1 MKNIIIGKNSAI
13 TNHLKRILPN
23 SKAISVRE
31 KDFESKIK
39 KIANSLFLHEK
50 VNIIFNNF
58 YPSRKISSV
67 NEKDYWEFANLSLI
81 KTINVLNSFNKSKIN
96 KIIYN
101 SSSSVYGIKTEDL
114 NDSFNRKFSSS
125 FKFVNENL
133 IYNFSKKNKI
143 EFKILRIFNMYNG
156 LSDEFSI
163 LGKIFKSLKTK
174 ETLSISNKGQSL
186 RDFIHIY
193 DVVKIIHL
201 FLKKKTKHEI
211 YDVGTG
217 YGIKIKD
224 ILEYLKLPKKQIKY
238 NSYNDEVGNSISN
251 NSNIITELNYKK
263 FIQLD
268 KLIKK
273 KTNKNIK
280 GNLKKYKYK
289 DISNE
294 NLYTNDYIIY
304 GAGNVGKQ
312 VYDQLVQNKE
322 RINYFVD
329 DNPYL
334 IGKSYKG
341 IKIISLKDLKKISVE
356 KELGPIIISIANL
369 ERKKLDILKNKLKNL
384 SSNVLYLPTKKEL
397 ISEKISLNDAFSSGL
412 EDVIGRREI
421 VIKKNNRSIKN
432 KNILVTGAGGS
443 IGSELC
449 RQLVFLGARKII
461 ALDNSEIALFQ
472 LKNSNLKNVK
482 CNLCDIREKDRISK
496 IIQQNKVNHIF
507 HAAAYKHVNILEN
520 NISSA
525 INNNILGTIY
535 MLDNSIKH
543 NCSFTLISTDKA
555 VNPKS
560 VLGIS
565 KRICEIIAIYK
576 RRFNTKIKI
585 NIVRFG
591 NVFGSIGSAVPK
603 FIDQINNNQIITITN
618 VNAKR
623 YFMTIKEA
631 CGLVIETINLPLVN
645 KSFILNMGKQ
655 IKILDIIKYLV
666 NLKKI
671 NNPEYKYK
679 IKEIGLTKGEKIS
692 EELISKKEKL
702 KKVNKN
708 IYTIKETTYNN
719 KNIEKF
725 ISEIYKYQTTDKPK
739 NSLKFLKK
747 FLNNY

>member
-31 KDFESKIK
+31 KDFENKIK

-322 RINYFVD
+322 RIIYFVD

>member
-1 MKNIIIGKNSAI
+1 M
-13 TNHLKRILPN
+13 
-23 SKAISVRE
+23 
-31 KDFESKIK
+31 
-39 KIANSLFLHEK
+39 
-50 VNIIFNNF
+50 
-58 YPSRKISSV
+58 
-67 NEKDYWEFANLSLI
+67 
-81 KTINVLNSFNKSKIN
+81 
-96 KIIYN
+96 
-101 SSSSVYGIKTEDL
+101 
-114 NDSFNRKFSSS
+114 
-125 FKFVNENL
+125 
-133 IYNFSKKNKI
+133 
-143 EFKILRIFNMYNG
+143 
-156 LSDEFSI
+156 
-163 LGKIFKSLKTK
+163 
-174 ETLSISNKGQSL
+174 
-186 RDFIHIY
+186 
-193 DVVKIIHL
+193 
-201 FLKKKTKHEI
+201 
-211 YDVGTG
+211 
-217 YGIKIKD
+217 
-224 ILEYLKLPKKQIKY
+224 
-238 NSYNDEVGNSISN
+238 
-251 NSNIITELNYKK
+251 
-263 FIQLD
+263 
-268 KLIKK
+268 
-273 KTNKNIK
+273 
-280 GNLKKYKYK
+280 
-289 DISNE
+289 
-294 NLYTNDYIIY
+294 YTNDYIIY

-322 RINYFVD
+322 RIIYFVD

>member
-280 GNLKKYKYK
+280 GNLKKYK
-289 DISNE
+289 
-294 NLYTNDYIIY
+294 
-304 GAGNVGKQ
+304 
-312 VYDQLVQNKE
+312 
-322 RINYFVD
+322 
-329 DNPYL
+329 
-334 IGKSYKG
+334 
-341 IKIISLKDLKKISVE
+341 
-356 KELGPIIISIANL
+356 
-369 ERKKLDILKNKLKNL
+369 
-384 SSNVLYLPTKKEL
+384 
-397 ISEKISLNDAFSSGL
+397 
-412 EDVIGRREI
+412 
-421 VIKKNNRSIKN
+421 
-432 KNILVTGAGGS
+432 
-443 IGSELC
+443 
-449 RQLVFLGARKII
+449 
-461 ALDNSEIALFQ
+461 
-472 LKNSNLKNVK
+472 
-482 CNLCDIREKDRISK
+482 
-496 IIQQNKVNHIF
+496 
-507 HAAAYKHVNILEN
+507 
-520 NISSA
+520 
-525 INNNILGTIY
+525 
-535 MLDNSIKH
+535 
-543 NCSFTLISTDKA
+543 
-555 VNPKS
+555 
-560 VLGIS
+560 
-565 KRICEIIAIYK
+565 
-576 RRFNTKIKI
+576 
-585 NIVRFG
+585 
-591 NVFGSIGSAVPK
+591 
-603 FIDQINNNQIITITN
+603 
-618 VNAKR
+618 
-623 YFMTIKEA
+623 
-631 CGLVIETINLPLVN
+631 
-645 KSFILNMGKQ
+645 
-655 IKILDIIKYLV
+655 
-666 NLKKI
+666 
-671 NNPEYKYK
+671 
-679 IKEIGLTKGEKIS
+679 
-692 EELISKKEKL
+692 
-702 KKVNKN
+702 
-708 IYTIKETTYNN
+708 
-719 KNIEKF
+719 
-725 ISEIYKYQTTDKPK
+725 
-739 NSLKFLKK
+739 
-747 FLNNY
+747 

>member
-322 RINYFVD
+322 RIIYFVD